1 MTQDRPAGR
10 SRRDEDLPILPPMRL
25 TVWLA
30 LVIPVLGTAAAGCRR
45 AGPCPAG
52 TQEIRSG
59 DDAFWCRADKGSG
72 KATLYVQ
79 LHPGSRQFRQ
89 RCSFLEGVLD
99 GPFEAAHP
107 GGQKWVQGRYQ
118 AGALAGKWVQWNPT
132 GQKVAEGEYRE
143 GRLISGAPVAVA
155 AICETI
161 PRLQ

>member
-1 MTQDRPAGR
+1 
-10 SRRDEDLPILPPMRL
+10 MRL
-25 TVWLA
+25 AAIALLIPFLA
-30 LVIPVLGTAAAGCRR
+30 TGVLGCRR
-45 AGPCPAG
+45 SGRCPAG
-52 TQEIRSG
+52 TVETGAG
-59 DDAFWCRADKGSG
+59 DDAFWCRAEKGSG

-89 RCSFLEGVLD
+89 RCSFQDGVLD
-99 GPFEAAHP
+99 GAFDAAHP

-132 GQKVAEGEYRE
+132 GQKVAEGEYRD